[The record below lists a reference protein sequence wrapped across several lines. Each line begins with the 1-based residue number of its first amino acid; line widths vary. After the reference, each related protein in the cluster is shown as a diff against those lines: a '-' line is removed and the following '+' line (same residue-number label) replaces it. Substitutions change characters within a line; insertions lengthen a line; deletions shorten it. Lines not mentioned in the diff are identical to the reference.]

1 MSNRGL
7 LIGGVQSRLST
18 LENSLEKVGWKVDSY
33 LKPIDAI
40 KRIRA
45 KDYGAIFC
53 DERLKGATAAGL
65 LVGVKRLNDK
75 LPFYLFSESMDSARF
90 NSSGKPTALLRF
102 PPILAEIPLPK
113 GTQEINTEQKQA
125 PLKGNTSQV
134 SVIDIIEMM
143 GYTKQ
148 NAIIEFNFGKT
159 GQIYLNNGKIEHA
172 IFSVEK
178 QAAEYGLNALGELL
192 AIQDCEFRV
201 VDYTKPNRLT
211 VNMANSTAM
220 TEASRRSDE
229 AQRYKDFVSQVI
241 ALCPQVIDISV
252 GYLLSDKPYTGHGNS
267 TELFDLAKIIIKA
280 NRDAIKLRI
289 DNLFLTT
296 EKLTYSIKSF
306 KEDTIII
313 ASAPANLNDEL
324 GQAVRTAYSE
334 ILLSK

>member
-18 LENSLEKVGWKVDSY
+18 LEESLQEVGWKVDSY

-65 LVGVKRLNDK
+65 LVGVKRLNAK
-75 LPFYLFSESMDSARF
+75 IPFYLFSESMDPARF
-90 NSSGKPTALLRF
+90 SSSGKPTALLRF
-102 PPILAEIPLPK
+102 PPIPAQIPLPK
-113 GTQEINTEQKQA
+113 GTQEINPGQKKV
-125 PLKGNTSQV
+125 PLKGNTSMV
-134 SVIDIIEMM
+134 SIIDIIEMM

-148 NAIIEFNFGKT
+148 NAIMEFDFGKI

-172 IFSVEK
+172 IFTIDK
-178 QAAEYGLNALGELL
+178 QAAKFGLNALGELL
-192 AIQDCEFRV
+192 AIEDCEFRV
-201 VDYTKPNRLT
+201 VDYNKPNRLT
-211 VNMANSTAM
+211 VNMPNSTAM

-229 AQRYKDFVSQVI
+229 TQRYKDFVAQVI
-241 ALCPQVIDISV
+241 ALCPEVIDISV
-252 GYLLSDKPYTGHGNS
+252 GYLLSDKPYTGFGNS
-267 TELFDLAKIIIKA
+267 IELFDLAKVIIKA

-296 EKLTYSIKSF
+296 EKLSYSIKSF

-324 GQAVRTAYSE
+324 GQAVRKAYSDVFS
-334 ILLSK
+334 SK

>member
-7 LIGGVQSRLST
+7 LIGGVQGRLST
-18 LENSLEKVGWKVDSY
+18 LEKSLLEAGWKIDSY

-40 KRIRA
+40 KRIRSR
-45 KDYGAIFC
+45 DYGAIFC

-65 LVGVKRLNDK
+65 LVGIKRLNDK
-75 LPFYLFSESMDSARF
+75 LPFYIFSESMDPSRF
-90 NSSGKPTALLRF
+90 SSSGKPTALLRY
-102 PPILAEIPLPK
+102 PPVLAQIPLPK
-113 GTQEINTEQKQA
+113 GTQEINMAAKET
-125 PLKGNTSQV
+125 PLKGNTSLV
-134 SVIDIIEMM
+134 SIIDIIEMM

-148 NAIIEFNFGKT
+148 NAIIEFDFGKK
-159 GQIYLNNGKIEHA
+159 GQIFLNGGKIEHA
-172 IFSVEK
+172 VFLIDEK
-178 QAAEYGLNALGELL
+178 AAEFGLNALGELL
-192 AIQDCEFRV
+192 AIKDCEFRV
-201 VDYTKPNRLT
+201 IDYTKPNRLT
-211 VNMANSTAM
+211 VNMPNSTAM

-229 AQRYKDFVSQVI
+229 AQRYKDFVARVRE
-241 ALCPQVIDISV
+241 LCPQAIDISV
-252 GYLLSDKPYTGHGNS
+252 GYLLSDKPYTGFGNS

-296 EKLTYSIKSF
+296 EKLTFSIKSF

-324 GQAVRTAYSE
+324 GQAVRKAYGE

>member
-18 LENSLEKVGWKVDSY
+18 LEKSLLEAGWKIDSY

-40 KRIRA
+40 KRMRTR
-45 KDYGAIFC
+45 DYGAIFC

-75 LPFYLFSESMDSARF
+75 LPFYIFSETMDPSRF
-90 NSSGKPTALLRF
+90 SSSGKPTALLRY
-102 PPILAEIPLPK
+102 PPVLAQIPLPK
-113 GTQEINTEQKQA
+113 GTQEVGVSTKKI
-125 PLKGNTSQV
+125 PLKGNTSIV
-134 SVIDIIEMM
+134 SVADIIEMM

-148 NAIIEFNFGKT
+148 NAIIEFDFGKK
-159 GQIYLNNGKIEHA
+159 GQIFLNSGKIEHA
-172 IFSVEK
+172 VYTEEK
-178 QAAEYGLNALGELL
+178 TAAEFGLNALGGLL
-192 AIQDCEFRV
+192 TIKDCEFRV
-201 VDYTKPNRLT
+201 LDYSKPNRLT
-211 VNMANSTAM
+211 INMPNSTAM

-229 AQRYKDFVSQVI
+229 AQRYKDFVARVCE
-241 ALCPQVIDISV
+241 LCPQVIDVSV
-252 GYLLSDKPYTGHGNS
+252 GYLLSDKPYTGYGNS
-267 TELFDLAKIIIKA
+267 KELFDLAKVLIKA
-280 NRDAIKLRI
+280 NRDAMKLRV

-324 GQAVRTAYSE
+324 GQAVRKAYSE

>member
-18 LENSLEKVGWKVDSY
+18 LEESLQDAGWKVDSY

-75 LPFYLFSESMDSARF
+75 LPFYLFSESMDPARF
-90 NSSGKPTALLRF
+90 SSSGKPTALLRF
-102 PPILAEIPLPK
+102 PPILAQIPLPK
-113 GTQEINTEQKQA
+113 GTKEIDPSIKKA
-125 PLKGNTSQV
+125 PLKGNTSMV

-148 NAIIEFNFGKT
+148 NAIIEFDFGKK
-159 GQIYLNNGKIEHA
+159 GQIYLNNGKIEHS
-172 IFSVEK
+172 IFTIDK
-178 QAAEYGLNALGELL
+178 QAAKFGLNALGELL
-192 AIQDCEFRV
+192 AIEDCEFRV
-201 VDYTKPNRLT
+201 VDYSKPNRLT
-211 VNMANSTAM
+211 VNMPNSTAM

-229 AQRYKDFVSQVI
+229 TQRYKDFVAQVRV
-241 ALCPQVIDISV
+241 LCPEVIDVSV
-252 GYLLSDKPYTGHGNS
+252 GYLLSDKPYTGFGNS
-267 TELFDLAKIIIKA
+267 IELFDLAKIIIKA

-313 ASAPANLNDEL
+313 ASAPANMNDQL
-324 GQAVRTAYSE
+324 GHAVRKAYSDVF
-334 ILLSK
+334 SAK